1 MKKIEKVNN
10 ASAQSVYS
18 FACPC
23 DGYCETTCYCST
35 PHSTSANYYNSLKS
49 SNPNATTFV

>member
-23 DGYCETTCYCST
+23 NGYCATLCICPT
-35 PHSTSANYYNSLKS
+35 PDSTSGNYYNSLKS
-49 SNPNATTFV
+49 NNPNATTLV